1 MAQKF
6 EFLFILPDS
15 PSGAENREAMTAPHE
30 DFVGQTQEFWLA
42 AGPTYAE
49 HKAGTPAEENGSWV
63 LLQATTQSEAFG
75 LLQRDPFTTGKVWD
89 WDKAQILCV
98 KSGLRVPFVKDSVQ
112 KALEKAKG

>member
-15 PSGAENREAMTAPHE
+15 PSGVENHVAMEDPHE
-30 DFVGQTQEFWLA
+30 EFVGQTKEFWLA
-42 AGPTYAE
+42 GGSPMFAE
-49 HKAGTPAEENGSWV
+49 HKAGTPPQFHGSWV
-63 LLQATTQSEAFG
+63 LLQASSKEEAFE
-75 LLQRDPFTTGKVWD
+75 LLQRDPFTTGNVWD

-112 KALEKAKG
+112 KSLEK